1 MNDTRTPQ
9 ALKTTSRRVVRGFLA
24 WDQTPQ
30 LGKKAKKKKFG
41 ERNEPSGGLREGRVA
56 RRIFMPFHSAFA
68 IFSPQRCLV
77 PGLRTLRPSW
87 VQVS

>member
-1 MNDTRTPQ
+1 MNDARMPQ

-30 LGKKAKKKKFG
+30 LWKKAEKKFS
-41 ERNEPSGGLREGRVA
+41 ERNEPSGGLGEKRVA
-56 RRIFMPFHSAFA
+56 PRILTPFHFAFA